1 LSARKM
7 PGAVARILP
16 TVSPMTTTTARQ
28 DLQDALERVLRQFRG
43 MTAQGIKALSQQLAS
58 GTRSRR
64 PNALVDALARGRVL
78 EHLLEA
84 ELPDADAA
92 ATAVVE
98 AGYKDR
104 TPWRPRLP
112 NSQEGSRGLALQTAR
127 AALKV
132 LASSDRFS
140 VAEAVERAVGYM
152 CGPQLADW
160 EYVCVNVALEGSPS
174 VDVGGWQLASFD
186 YAADPLLPLT
196 GAPGISGDLLAP
208 RALHEMHGFGLLRRP
223 LGSDPVPLDD
233 DRPRVL
239 VWPLLALNLALEV
252 PVVAGPRYLVEPGR
266 HVVRPHLGWPLPSE
280 VSRWGY
286 TLTPY
291 RPWPS
296 HVISRQHEAD
306 VAAFCRAFLTGVT
319 GLEARRR
326 DQLARAADHFLF
338 VKCRVLGD
346 SGGDSAVSPVH
357 LSEAA
362 FRLTTALECLLTGG
376 DGGRSDL
383 SRKIQQRAAVLVG
396 ADDDDRL
403 EVRNTVGAGYAARS
417 AYAHGDKEKV
427 SDLQAL
433 RSVVCRVLVHW
444 VVQAVEC
451 TLLSGRHGGR
461 DGLAN
466 VLDDALLSH
475 RLHQEHIVGPRDA
488 FRASGGTPP
497 LPPVAPWAATRFRPA
512 GPGLSPIDLV

>member
-1 LSARKM
+1 
-7 PGAVARILP
+7 
-16 TVSPMTTTTARQ
+16 MTKTTGRQ
-28 DLQDALERVLRQFRG
+28 DLQDGLERVLRQFRA
-43 MTAQGIKALSQQLAS
+43 MTAQDIKALSQQLTGGA
-58 GTRSRR
+58 RSRR
-64 PNALVDALARGRVL
+64 SNALVERMARGRVL

-84 ELPDADAA
+84 DLPAADAA
-92 ATAVVE
+92 AAAVLE
-98 AGYKDR
+98 AGYEDR

-112 NSQEGSRGLALQTAR
+112 DSQEGSRSLALQTAR
-127 AALKV
+127 AALKI
-132 LASSDRFS
+132 LASSNRFS

-152 CGPQLADW
+152 CGPQLPDW
-160 EYVCVNVALEGSPS
+160 EYVCVNVTLEGAPS
-174 VDVGGWQLASFD
+174 VEVGGWHLASFD

-196 GAPGISGDLLAP
+196 GAPGMSGDLLAP

-223 LGSDPVPLDD
+223 LGSDPVPVDD

-266 HVVRPHLGWPLPSE
+266 HVITPYLGWPLPSE

-286 TLTPY
+286 TLPPNLP
-291 RPWPS
+291 RPS
-296 HVISRQHEAD
+296 YVISREHEAD
-306 VAAFCRAFLTGVT
+306 VAAFCRAFLAGVT
-319 GLEARRR
+319 GLDARRR

-338 VKCRVLGD
+338 VKCHVLGD
-346 SGGDSAVSPVH
+346 SVSGTAVSPLH

-362 FRLTTALECLLTGG
+362 FRLTAALECLLAGG
-376 DGGRSDL
+376 DGGRTDL
-383 SRKIQQRAAVLVG
+383 SRKVQQRAAVLVG

-403 EVRNTVGAGYAARS
+403 RVRNTVGAGYAARS
-417 AYAHGDKEKV
+417 AYVHGDKEKE

-433 RSVVCRVLVHW
+433 RSVVCRVLAHW
-444 VVQAVEC
+444 VVQAAQC
-451 TLLSGRHGGR
+451 TQLSGRHGGR

-466 VLDDALLSH
+466 LLDDALLSH

-488 FRASGGTPP
+488 FRAGGGTPP
-497 LPPVAPWAATRFRPA
+497 LPPVVPWAPSRFRLA